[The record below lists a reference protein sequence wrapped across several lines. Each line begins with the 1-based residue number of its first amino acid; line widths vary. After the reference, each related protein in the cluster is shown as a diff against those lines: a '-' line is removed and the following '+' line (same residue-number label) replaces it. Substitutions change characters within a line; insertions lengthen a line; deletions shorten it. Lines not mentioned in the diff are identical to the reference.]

1 MVIVAV
7 KRPTGDP
14 LSPRGKAAGP
24 ASKSKPKL
32 RRRRLSEE
40 LTAQIQQHIIDK
52 GLKPGDPLL
61 TEQQMAE
68 RFGVSHSVVRE
79 ATKALDFL
87 GIIDAAPRRG
97 MVLEQFDFKRATKYF
112 GFHFALS
119 DYPKE
124 KLLKARV
131 VIETG
136 ALYYTMEAM
145 QADAELYPR
154 LRALAEASPDKP
166 DKSGSNRQQWID
178 YDIAFHRA
186 LVDASDITPLA
197 SFCDLLQAFFQK
209 FRDRTASGNAQ
220 GGRKGHI
227 QIVENLQKGK
237 LEAAIKLLRL
247 HLSWYEGD
255 AP

>member
-1 MVIVAV
+1 
-7 KRPTGDP
+7 
-14 LSPRGKAAGP
+14 
-24 ASKSKPKL
+24 
-32 RRRRLSEE
+32 
-40 LTAQIQQHIIDK
+40 
-52 GLKPGDPLL
+52 
-61 TEQQMAE
+61 MAE

-97 MVLEQFDFKRATKYF
+97 MVLEQFDFGRASEYF

-136 ALYYTMEAM
+136 ALFYTMQAM
-145 QADAELYPR
+145 QAHADLYPR
-154 LRALAEASPDKP
+154 LRKLAEAAPETTSSADP
-166 DKSGSNRQQWID
+166 RWIE

-197 SFCDLLQAFFQK
+197 SFCDLLQAFFRK
-209 FRDRTASGNAQ
+209 FHDRMVSDKAQ
-220 GGRKGHI
+220 GDRKGHI
-227 QIVENLQKGK
+227 QIVENLHKGK
-237 LEAAIKLLRL
+237 LEAAIKLLRR
-247 HLSWYEGD
+247 HLSWYVEED
-255 AP
+255 SP